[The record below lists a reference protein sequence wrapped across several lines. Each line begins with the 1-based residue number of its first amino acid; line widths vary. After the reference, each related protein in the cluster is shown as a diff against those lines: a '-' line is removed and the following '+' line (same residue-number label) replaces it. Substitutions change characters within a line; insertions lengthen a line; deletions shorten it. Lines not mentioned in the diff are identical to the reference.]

1 VVPKGDRRRALVAL
15 RDRLAQETDD
25 TLWAKHKRECNCQCG
40 MGDGRLLVALVKEL
54 RDTLRELDSLPD
66 EGRESAVD
74 KLTSRVSATRDE
86 LSEKR
91 TTRRR
96 SAAPAS

>member
-1 VVPKGDRRRALVAL
+1 
-15 RDRLAQETDD
+15 
-25 TLWAKHKRECNCQCG
+25 